1 MRITFPLA
9 GTLGAIL
16 GMLAVLHA
24 APAGAREFGVELQA
38 NGSYQAHPLPE
49 GTTHVEIEQPLAGGC
64 RFNQTWG
71 YDVRSRTLWVDG
83 GCGAQF
89 RIYTDDGRPGRY
101 GGRGAEPDPYGGV
114 RGGASPYYPPTPA
127 PVRGGQV
134 LRGQNGL
141 CLDVSGGLRAG
152 NPLIAYRCSGGDNQ
166 RFTWTPYG
174 ELRAGSLCLDVEG
187 GSQREGARVVAWE
200 CRDQPNQKWAW
211 DRGAIRSQYTG
222 MCLDIQG
229 GRARSGQPVVMW
241 PCSGSASQRW
251 N

>member
-1 MRITFPLA
+1 VLSVREQGGVLQAQATGQGAFPLTA
-9 GTLGAIL
+9 SGADTFE
-16 GMLAVLHA
+16 
-24 APAGAREFGVELQA
+24 APAFGIELRFARDAAGNVQSLELHQ
-38 NGSYQAHPLPE
+38 
-49 GTTHVEIEQPLAGGC
+49 
-64 RFNQTWG
+64 
-71 YDVRSRTLWVDG
+71 
-83 GCGAQF
+83 
-89 RIYTDDGRPGRY
+89 
-101 GGRGAEPDPYGGV
+101 
-114 RGGASPYYPPTPA
+114 
-127 PVRGGQV
+127 GGQV